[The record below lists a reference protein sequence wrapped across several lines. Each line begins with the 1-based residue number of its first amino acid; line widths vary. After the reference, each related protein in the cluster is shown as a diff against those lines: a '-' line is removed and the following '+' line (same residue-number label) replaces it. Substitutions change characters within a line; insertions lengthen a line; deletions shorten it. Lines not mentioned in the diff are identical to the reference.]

1 MPRHTFMT
9 LAIFLAALATMPLVA
24 GAAAVKVE
32 VVGKPGS
39 WQLERGG
46 KPFFIKGAG
55 GGASRQV
62 LADSGGNSIRTWGV
76 DDLGKEL
83 DEAQKRGLTVTAGI
97 WLGQRRH
104 GFSYE
109 SMPQVAEQYEKAR
122 AAVLKYKDHPALLM
136 WAVGNEMEGYEAG
149 DDAAVWSAVNN
160 ITSMIHKVDPNHP
173 TMTVVAEIGGKRVES
188 INRLC
193 PDVDV
198 IGINSYGGGP
208 SLAERYLK
216 AGGTKP
222 FVVTEFGPA
231 GTWETVKNE
240 WNAPTELTST
250 AKADR
255 YRATYEGSISSQMGK
270 YCLGS
275 YAFAWGNKQ
284 EATATW
290 FGLFLPDGSRLE
302 SADAMRLLW
311 SGKPVTNHCPRIDP
325 PKVEGTGRANPGQ
338 ILKVSVDV
346 TDPEND
352 PLKIEWKLTKDPGQY
367 QTGGDFQAAPEFYP
381 DAIVKNGGKSVEVK
395 MPAGGGGYWLY
406 CTARDDHG
414 GAAVATVPLYVNGP
428 VEKPKAAV
436 AKLPFTVYGDG
447 AEPFYIP
454 SGWIGNTAAIAMDEK
469 SAVNPHAGPTCMKLT
484 YKAAD
489 NFGGI
494 VWQSPANDWGDLPG
508 GRDLTGAKK
517 LTFWAR
523 GESGGETVEFK
534 MGLLGPEKTFPDT
547 AAAGLPPVKLT
558 KEWKQYTIDLA
569 GKDLSR
575 IKTGFAWVLA
585 GQGKPATFYLDDIR
599 YEL

>member
-1 MPRHTFMT
+1 MNRLPLLVLCLTAFFVPLT
-9 LAIFLAALATMPLVA
+9 TAAR
-24 GAAAVKVE
+24 GAAVKVE
-32 VVGKPGS
+32 IVGGPGA

-46 KPFFIKGAG
+46 EPYFIKGAG

-62 LADSGGNSIRTWGV
+62 LADSGGNSVRTWGL

-97 WLGQRRH
+97 WLGHRRH

-136 WAVGNEMEGYEAG
+136 WAVGNEMEGYEQG

-160 ITSMIHKVDPNHP
+160 LASMIHRADPNHP
-173 TMTVVAEIGGKRVES
+173 TMTVVAEVGGKRVES

-198 IGINSYGGGP
+198 VGINTYGGGA
-208 SLAERYLK
+208 SVAERYLK
-216 AGGTKP
+216 AGGVKP

-231 GTWETVKNE
+231 GTWETEKNA
-240 WNAPTELTST
+240 WGAPAELTST

-255 YRATYEGSISSQMGK
+255 YRATYEGSILSQKGK
-270 YCLGS
+270 NCLGS
-275 YAFAWGNKQ
+275 YVFAWGNKQ

-302 SADAMRLLW
+302 AADEMRLLW
-311 SGKPVTNHCPRIDP
+311 SGAPVPNHCPRMDP
-325 PKVEGTGRANPGQ
+325 PTVDGAGRVEPGQ
-338 ILKVSVDV
+338 VVKVLGAV

-352 PLKIEWKLTKDPGQY
+352 PLKIEWRLTKDPGEY
-367 QTGGDFQAAPEFYP
+367 ATGGDAQAAGESFP
-381 DAIVKNGGKSVEVK
+381 DAVVTNGGKSVEVK

-428 VEKPKAAV
+428 VERPKAA
-436 AKLPFTVYGDG
+436 ALPFVVYGDG
-447 AEPFYIP
+447 MKPVFIP
-454 SGWIGNTAAIAMDEK
+454 SGWMGNTGAITVDEK
-469 SAVNPHAGPTCMKLT
+469 SAVRPHAGPTCMKLT
-484 YKAAD
+484 FAAPD
-489 NFGGI
+489 GFGG
-494 VWQSPANDWGDLPG
+494 VAWQSPANDWGDLPG
-508 GRDLTGAKK
+508 GRDLSGAKK

-523 GESGGETVEFK
+523 GGAGGEVVEFK
-534 MGLLGPEKTFPDT
+534 MGLLGPEKKFPDS
-547 AAAGLPPVKLT
+547 AAAGLPPVALT
-558 KEWKQYTIDLA
+558 KEWKQYSIDLKA
-569 GKDLSR
+569 KDLSR
-575 IKTGFAWVLA
+575 IKTAFAWVLG
-585 GQGKPATFYLDDIR
+585 GQGKPVTFYLDDVR
-599 YEL
+599 YE